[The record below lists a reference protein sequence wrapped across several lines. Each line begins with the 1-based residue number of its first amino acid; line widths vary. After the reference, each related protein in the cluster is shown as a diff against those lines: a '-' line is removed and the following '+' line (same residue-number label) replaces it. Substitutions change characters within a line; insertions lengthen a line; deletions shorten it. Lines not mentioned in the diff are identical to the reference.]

1 MPVTRSNI
9 FKGLFVSTMLLVA
22 SFASAQGLHNSN
34 AWKKQR
40 HEIRIEIGASNFLGD
55 LGGRD
60 KVGSNFLYDLEL
72 SKTKFASSFNYLY
85 YLGRKLGVRMSLNY
99 GKVSGDDA
107 LTTERFRNNRNLKF
121 ESIIIE
127 AGMSIEW
134 HFIKEKPGNLYNVKS
149 VTGKKLGR
157 KSISPGFYLTAGVS
171 AFYFNP
177 KAVSPSGV
185 MTALHPLK
193 TEGQG
198 LELGADPYKR
208 INVAIPIGGGF
219 RKSINRKMGFKIELA
234 HRFTFSDYIDDVS
247 TVYYD
252 PVALEGE
259 VGPEAVYFANPTNG
273 SIPTFTVGSDL
284 YDPTQPGSQ
293 RGDPTNKDGYMFLT
307 VGVYFKLRSSSNSSH
322 GRNRVLRVKASF

>member
-1 MPVTRSNI
+1 MPVTRSII

-22 SFASAQGLHNSN
+22 SFASAQGFYNSN
-34 AWKKQR
+34 TWKKQR

-60 KVGSNFLYDLEL
+60 KVSSNFLYDLEL

-85 YLGRKLGVRMSLNY
+85 YLNGKLGLRMSINY

-134 HFIKEKPGNLYNVKS
+134 HFIKEKAGNLYNVKS
-149 VTGKKLGR
+149 VTGKRLGL
-157 KSISPGFYLTAGVS
+157 KPISSGFYLTAGVS

-177 KAVSPSGV
+177 KAVSPDGV
-185 MTALHPLK
+185 MMALHPLK

-198 LELGADPYKR
+198 LELGADPYRR

-219 RKSINRKMGFKIELA
+219 RKSINRKMGLKIELA
-234 HRFTFSDYIDDVS
+234 HRFTFTDYIDDVS

-252 PVALEGE
+252 PVALEGF
-259 VGPEAVYFANPTNG
+259 VGPESVYFANPTNG
-273 SIPTFTVGSDL
+273 SIPPYTIGGNLF
-284 YDPTQPGSQ
+284 DPTKPGNQ

-307 VGVYFKLRSSSNSSH
+307 VGIYFKLKSGSNSYN
-322 GRNRVLRVKASF
+322 GRKRIRKVKASF